1 MRRTVT
7 SEADLRHLSIRN
19 PTEDVTVADAPGPAN
34 VCVHKSRNLEPMLV
48 RGTFALVI
56 GLSLAQCSSAVE
68 KISTEPISP
77 AAYQSYTCSDL
88 ARADQDLSSKASEL
102 NPKEETWSGVQ
113 SFFGFRTQNPE
124 ATRLAE
130 LKGQLKAIE
139 QVKSEKK
146 C

>member
-1 MRRTVT
+1 
-7 SEADLRHLSIRN
+7 
-19 PTEDVTVADAPGPAN
+19 
-34 VCVHKSRNLEPMLV
+34 MLV
-48 RGTFALVI
+48 KGALALVI
-56 GLSLAQCSSAVE
+56 GLLLAQCSSTLE

-77 AAYQSYTCSDL
+77 AAYQSYTCPDL

-102 NPKEETWSGVQ
+102 NPKEETWHGVK
-113 SFFGFRTQNPE
+113 SFFGFRAENPE

-139 QVKSEKK
+139 QVKSDKK

>member
-1 MRRTVT
+1 MCLKLVACRLRPTCRRHRPDLMARPRAAIFMRRTVT

-77 AAYQSYTCSDL
+77 AAYQSYTCS
-88 ARADQDLSSKASEL
+88 
-102 NPKEETWSGVQ
+102 
-113 SFFGFRTQNPE
+113 
-124 ATRLAE
+124 
-130 LKGQLKAIE
+130 
-139 QVKSEKK
+139 
-146 C
+146 